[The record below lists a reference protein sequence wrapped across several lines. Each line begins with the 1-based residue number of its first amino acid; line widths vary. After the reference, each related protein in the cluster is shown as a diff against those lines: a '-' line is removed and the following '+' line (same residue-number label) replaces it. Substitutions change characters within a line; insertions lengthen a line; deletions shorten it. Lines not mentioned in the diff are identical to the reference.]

1 MRVEC
6 VFCVYAVGSAG
17 VPAHKKLSVFLTQ
30 RRRDAEVWHGHLARV
45 SWAEPP
51 MHANR
56 CAMNV
61 YGIQARGAPGGAS
74 VCLPADEQTLVPPIL
89 RSKTK
94 KKKLRNLR
102 KSVDKTRKR
111 KAHFVPTLRPTHL
124 VETLRRWGNRLGVE
138 TKCVRLRVGTKR
150 VSAYGAERKR
160 CRDPRTARL
169 LSPHSKFCRH
179 AAHSIPIMS
188 IMSNLAVPQ

>member
-1 MRVEC
+1 
-6 VFCVYAVGSAG
+6 
-17 VPAHKKLSVFLTQ
+17 
-30 RRRDAEVWHGHLARV
+30 
-45 SWAEPP
+45 

-56 CAMNV
+56 CAVNV

-94 KKKLRNLR
+94 KKNLR

-138 TKCVRLRVGTKR
+138 TKCV
-150 VSAYGAERKR
+150 SAYGAERKR

-179 AAHSIPIMS
+179 AAHSITIMLIMS
-188 IMSNLAVPQ
+188 IMSKNEP